1 MTQRQML
8 QESRSA
14 LKSLLRFCLTLSDD
28 ELRVGQMVH
37 GRREEKKATA
47 SGEYEDAGV
56 QRAVGPGVRRK
67 LLAAARAGHR
77 ARWLVR
83 DRDGQPS
90 RRSRPDR
97 RELELVDQPQASGW
111 GRVVCCAAAGQQHV
125 RARAAASAALRLGD
139 GWPAAAVR
147 RVYKK
152 CFGDL
157 FLHSRA
163 PSREKPHQHRHA
175 PRRCHN
181 RSHWHPP
188 FQHERY
194 SDLREHQET
203 PPSVNNIAG

>member
-1 MTQRQML
+1 MLQLLKLEKEVDKHYLNNLMNECRREKMTQRQML

-111 GRVVCCAAAGQQHV
+111 GHVVCCAVAGRQAGGSMCAHV
-125 RARAAASAALRLGD
+125 RRRL
-139 GWPAAAVR
+139 P
-147 RVYKK
+147 
-152 CFGDL
+152 L
-157 FLHSRA
+157 
-163 PSREKPHQHRHA
+163 
-175 PRRCHN
+175 
-181 RSHWHPP
+181 
-188 FQHERY
+188 
-194 SDLREHQET
+194 
-203 PPSVNNIAG
+203 